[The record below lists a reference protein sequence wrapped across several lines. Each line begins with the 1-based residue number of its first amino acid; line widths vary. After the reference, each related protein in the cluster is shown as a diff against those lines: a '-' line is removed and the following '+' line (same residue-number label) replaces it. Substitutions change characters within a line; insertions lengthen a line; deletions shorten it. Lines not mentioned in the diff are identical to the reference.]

1 MKRTGTGVTLIEVL
15 VAAGLF
21 AMVITAVLS
30 FYLEAAAVSAKRD
43 DQSQRLRRFHL
54 GLDKLEQMII
64 EGRVISV
71 GSRLLT
77 LWRLS
82 DSPERNGFPL
92 YDEHPVQFAS
102 TREGLLMIQGE
113 EQKNILPL
121 REDETLIFGWV
132 QYNPPMPPGQEAL
145 KISLYRYGQGEK
157 SDLLFTRVIS
167 LLRY

>member
-132 QYNPPMPPGQEAL
+132 QYNPPCPLVRKLSRSRSTATGRGKRATCFSPA
-145 KISLYRYGQGEK
+145 
-157 SDLLFTRVIS
+157 
-167 LLRY
+167 